1 MKSVRIDEQLV
12 LFIANKPGTLAEVCQ
27 ALAVDKI
34 NIYGMTVTDAVDH
47 SVVRMVVSDTSR
59 ATVLLETHG
68 TLVIEG
74 EVLLVENDNRP
85 GSFARIA
92 ETLAGV
98 KVNIEYAY
106 LASMPLARK
115 GLLILKV
122 SDPRKGLK
130 ALSNLE
136 LG

>member
-27 ALAVDKI
+27 ALADDRI

-47 SVVRMVVSDTSR
+47 SVVRLVVSDTSR
-59 ATVLLETHG
+59 ATVLLESHG

-85 GSFARIA
+85 GSFSRIA
-92 ETLAGV
+92 GKLADA

-115 GLLILKV
+115 GLLVLRV
-122 SDPRKGLK
+122 SDTRRGLK
-130 ALSNLE
+130 ALAALE
-136 LG
+136 RG